1 MKRFFAVLA
10 FAVCMPL
17 ASHGEKT
24 FEELDSAMTRA
35 VAARAQAEKEKSAWQ
50 AEKLQLQEAI
60 KAYEARLDALR
71 ESAEKRR
78 AENEAMRKNLD
89 VISDKISRDEE
100 FLEKLSAFLDL
111 KYSQILSNDS
121 ARDMLEKENALPVN
135 FEGKTVMEKF
145 RSLAAMLSTLRIKDG
160 ELSTEHGAV
169 STGAFVTARSSG
181 KKAVKTFYVE
191 RGKEP
196 ADE

>member
-1 MKRFFAVLA
+1 MAIDGVDNCIEALKDIEQGNL
-10 FAVCMPL
+10 
-17 ASHGEKT
+17 SHCFIEM
-24 FEELDSAMTRA
+24 SAC
-35 VAARAQAEKEKSAWQ
+35 VGSC
-50 AEKLQLQEAI
+50 I
-60 KAYEARLDALR
+60 GG
-71 ESAEKRR
+71 
-78 AENEAMRKNLD
+78 
-89 VISDKISRDEE
+89 
-100 FLEKLSAFLDL
+100 
-111 KYSQILSNDS
+111 
-121 ARDMLEKENALPVN
+121 P
-135 FEGKTVMEKF
+135 VMEKF